1 MEMPIKKS
9 KKQGVKNLQ
18 LSDCKARRQWLKG
31 LAVSTLG
38 LGTTLI
44 NVPSIAQT
52 SLLAGAASSLI
63 SVQPNA
69 SVNQLGI
76 GKPQHAL
83 ILPPSIGIYA
93 QVHQALRAGFTA
105 AHQRDGSNWPISMIE
120 SDDKPTDLFNTY
132 VELQKAGTLLVIGPV
147 TRNGVNA
154 LIDSGAPN
162 ILTLALNQPDA
173 DRNLP
178 RNLIVFGLAVETEAA
193 QIAAWAFDEASTRE
207 PARRPLRATAVAHSS
222 PLGRR
227 AAAAFIDKWRELGG
241 DCPLPIETENR
252 TATEIKNAIAPN
264 EPDAVFLG
272 ASLENARTIRAA
284 LDRKWPVYGTSQLS
298 SAGSGTFNKGSEL
311 DGVKFV
317 DMPWMVQAD
326 HPAVMTYPK
335 VPARFTNEMQRLY
348 ALGID
353 AFRLAMETLS
363 DNNRTELDGVTGRLQ
378 LNRSLNRVERAGVL
392 LQYQNG
398 QIVSN

>member
-1 MEMPIKKS
+1 MRS
-9 KKQGVKNLQ
+9 HKNRLTN
-18 LSDCKARRQWLKG
+18 RRQWLQG
-31 LAVSTLG
+31 IAGTALGFGAQLVSAPGFAQPSTLPTPQSN
-38 LGTTLI
+38 LPLNAQSGT
-44 NVPSIAQT
+44 
-52 SLLAGAASSLI
+52 
-63 SVQPNA
+63 
-69 SVNQLGI
+69 QLGI

-83 ILPPSIGIYA
+83 ILPPSTGIYA

-105 AHQRDGSNWPISMIE
+105 AHIRDGNNWPISIIE
-120 SDDKPTDLFNTY
+120 SDDKPTDLFNIY
-132 VELQKAGTLLVIGPV
+132 VELQKAGVLLVIGPV
-147 TRNGVNA
+147 TRNGVNS

-173 DRNLP
+173 DRNIP

-193 QIAAWAFDEASTRE
+193 QIATLAFDEAGIRE
-207 PARRPLRATAVAHSS
+207 PIRRPLRATAVAHSS

-252 TATEIKNAIAPN
+252 TPIEIKNAIAPN
-264 EPDAVFLG
+264 DPDAVFLG
-272 ASLENARTIRAA
+272 ANLDAARLIRPA

-298 SAGSGTFNKGSEL
+298 SAANSISPKAGEV

-335 VPARFTNEMQRLY
+335 VPVRFSSEMQRLY

-353 AFRLAMETLS
+353 AYRLAMDTLS
-363 DNNRTELDGVTGRLQ
+363 DNRRNELDGVTGRLQ
-378 LNRSLNRVERAGVL
+378 VNRNLNRIERAGIL

-398 QIVSN
+398 QIVGN

>member
-18 LSDCKARRQWLKG
+18 LGDSKARRQWLKG

-52 SLLAGAASSLI
+52 SLLAGTASSLI
-63 SVQPNA
+63 SVQPSA
-69 SVNQLGI
+69 PVNQLGI

-83 ILPPSIGIYA
+83 ILPPSTGIYA

-105 AHQRDGSNWPISMIE
+105 AHQRDGSNWPISIIE